1 MPTAVPFL
9 LVSQKYLRVLYIN
22 TVNLDFQSF
31 NLLNKGCWVKF
42 TRNFHAKQIYF
53 TRKNYSLSI
62 GESKSKMYPFFFGGR
77 LLC

>member
-42 TRNFHAKQIYF
+42 TRNFHAKQ
-53 TRKNYSLSI
+53 
-62 GESKSKMYPFFFGGR
+62 
-77 LLC
+77 